1 MNKLRCRPGDLAIV
15 IQAEFATNLGR
26 IVRIIGA
33 DDRKGDILFPAQT
46 PTWLVRCELPMTWHN
61 DNRRYRRR
69 QGPVPDAYLQPIR
82 GNFMGKDIADGLL
95 SSGSLNGLP
104 ESIEQTEPEKSFL
117 VRPSESG
124 SEARILR
131 RLQFKAALKKAFE
144 GGVDLSGQ
152 ETP

>member
-26 IVRIIGA
+26 IVRIIGV
-33 DDRKGDILFPAQT
+33 DDRKGDILFPVKT

-61 DNRRYRRR
+61 DKKRHSRR

-82 GNFMGKDIADGLL
+82 GNLLGKDIADGLL
-95 SSGSLNGLP
+95 SRESFNGFP
-104 ESIEQTEPEKSFL
+104 AIIDPAEPEKPSFM
-117 VRPSESG
+117 RQPESRY
-124 SEARILR
+124 EVRILK
-131 RLQFKAALKKAFE
+131 RLQFEAAMKKAF
-144 GGVDLSGQ
+144 GGGADLSGK